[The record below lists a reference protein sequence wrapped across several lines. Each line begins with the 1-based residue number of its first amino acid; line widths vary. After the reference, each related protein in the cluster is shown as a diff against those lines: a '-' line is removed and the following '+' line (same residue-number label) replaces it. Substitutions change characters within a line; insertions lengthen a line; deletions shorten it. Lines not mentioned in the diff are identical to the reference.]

1 MKRVI
6 LGGCDEVYP
15 TVYIHFFHTVRLKGS
30 PCASHEVVITQC
42 YKRFLFPETVW
53 SQQHLVAIR
62 RTAAEHV
69 NTWLDNNLLKN
80 TELPSEIRFGLNWTG
95 HLHITC
101 SFTFL
106 HPGCFFIST
115 WNHDD
120 TFLLKA
126 SFFTDFIWVTTGA
139 RYNTTNDFFH
149 CASDSHQQI
158 NTVCVRDVL
167 SRVDSDIKHLNL
179 KTVPVNALFPPEEV
193 VSIAG
198 ESFLPGAFNV

>member
-15 TVYIHFFHTVRLKGS
+15 TVYIHFFHTVGLKES
-30 PCASHEVVITQC
+30 PCASYEVVIPRC
-42 YKRFLFPETVW
+42 YKRLSWGETVS

-69 NTWLDNNLLKN
+69 NTWLYNNLLNN
-80 TELPSEIRFGLNWTG
+80 TELPSEIWFGLNWTG

-106 HPGCFFIST
+106 HSGFFFIST

-139 RYNTTNDFFH
+139 RYNTTNDSFIVL
-149 CASDSHQQI
+149 QTLI
-158 NTVCVRDVL
+158 NRLLQSVWEM
-167 SRVDSDIKHLNL
+167 
-179 KTVPVNALFPPEEV
+179 F
-193 VSIAG
+193 
-198 ESFLPGAFNV
+198 

>member
-69 NTWLDNNLLKN
+69 NTWLDNNLLNN

-106 HPGCFFIST
+106 HSGCFFIST

-167 SRVDSDIKHLNL
+167 SRIDSDIKHLNL
-179 KTVPVNALFPPEEV
+179 KTVPVNA
-193 VSIAG
+193 VSSWRS
-198 ESFLPGAFNV
+198 SFNRWRILLTWSV